1 MKIKLPES
9 RRTWSTAQ
17 SNKNGAQPSATGQTT
32 TTISGKRTAGAM
44 FKSEYRP
51 LDAEL
56 CKTSTNAVA
65 QTRSGEN
72 PITEP
77 TVSFF
82 SCGFCLSW
90 YCWLLW
96 GSAHRAAQENTL
108 SCRGSA
114 QAGTEIGPEACLSVC
129 LRGGQQYLWLLWGFT
144 GDEAE
149 GRKRGEKREAFFH
162 DSQARDL
169 LCVSKLNY
177 DVVFKERRRMC
188 RRDCSQAI
196 SVSLTGLTLTSII
209 T

>member
-1 MKIKLPES
+1 
-9 RRTWSTAQ
+9 
-17 SNKNGAQPSATGQTT
+17 
-32 TTISGKRTAGAM
+32 M
-44 FKSEYRP
+44 FKSGYQP

-56 CKTSTNAVA
+56 CKTSANAVA
-65 QTRSGEN
+65 QTRSREN

-108 SCRGSA
+108 SCRDSA
-114 QAGTEIGPEACLSVC
+114 QAGTEIGPAEACLSVC

-149 GRKRGEKREAFFH
+149 WRKRGEKRESFFH
-162 DSQARDL
+162 DSPARDL
-169 LCVSKLNY
+169 LCVSKLSY
-177 DVVFKERRRMC
+177 DVVFTERQRV
-188 RRDCSQAI
+188 CSATAPRQLACH
-196 SVSLTGLTLTSII
+196 SLAELWHQLSPKCWADEEVPGWTSWRVK
-209 T
+209 